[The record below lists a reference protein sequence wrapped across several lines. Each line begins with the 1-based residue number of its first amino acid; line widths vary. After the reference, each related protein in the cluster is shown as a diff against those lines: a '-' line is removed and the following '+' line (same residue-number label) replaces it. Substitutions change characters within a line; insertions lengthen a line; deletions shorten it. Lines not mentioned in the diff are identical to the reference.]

1 MGTCFGMCLL
11 RPRLDDC
18 AELDIVVDDF
28 DFDVDVDVDGRCFD
42 VVNCLSKD
50 ELRFRVDDD
59 K

>member
-1 MGTCFGMCLL
+1 MCLL